1 MRRAA
6 DALAIAVSI
15 LAAAPAVAV
24 TSFKQP
30 GFSEAVVFE
39 GLDHPT
45 TLRFLP
51 DGGVLVA
58 EKSGVIK
65 MFDSVLDPTP
75 TTVVDLR
82 TQVHNFW
89 DRGLLGLAVDPDFA
103 GNGHVYALYT
113 HDAAIGGV
121 APRWGPGDGTSDPC
135 PTPPGPTTDGCVVSG
150 RLSRLTAS
158 GSDWTASEQVLIE
171 DWCQQFPSH
180 SMGSLSFGADGYLYV
195 SAGDGASFD
204 NQDWG
209 QFGGTAD
216 HPPTTPKNP
225 CGDPPVPVGGNQV
238 KPTAEGGALRAQSP
252 RRAVGE
258 PRVLNGSI
266 LRVDPATGEGAPGNP
281 FAGSSDADERR
292 IIGFGLRNPFRMTV
306 KPGTND
312 VWIGDVGWND
322 WEEIDRIPDLT
333 SARNFGWPC
342 FEGPGTQYS
351 GLNICPDTDVNPIFQ
366 YNHASV
372 AVAGDGCPAGGSAIA
387 GLAFYQ
393 GGANYPSTFQNALF
407 FSDYTRMCIWVMFP
421 FPNGDPNPAAA
432 APFAS
437 GAQSPVDL
445 QIGPDGFLYYVDFDG
460 GRILRVVYGLHAVA
474 SANPTSGPVPLS
486 VQFDSTGTTPGS
498 PGDTLTYA
506 WDLDGDGQFDDSTEP
521 SPSFVYTSAG
531 TYNARLRVT
540 DPHGGFDVSAPVT
553 INAGNDAPTATI
565 LTPSASLTWK
575 VGDPISFSGQAT
587 DPQDGELPPSALSWT
602 VLIHH
607 CPSTC
612 HTHVYQTFAGVAG
625 GSFNAPDHEYPAYL
639 EIQLTA
645 TDSGSLTSTASVN
658 LNPQTVAL
666 TFQSIPSGLLISSGT
681 LTQPAPF
688 TQTVIVNAQDTIV
701 APTQGAYPTTWEFVS
716 WSDGGPQSHTITT
729 PAAPATYT
737 ATFAAYADLSVAITG
752 APDSICQGVP
762 LTYTLEVA
770 NAGPSRASAVSV
782 ADTLPAGATLVS
794 AGGDGWTCGGEGIV
808 TCTRPVLDIGKAPPL
823 TVVVLPAAGAAQNAA
838 VVSGTTTDPA
848 AANDAANVS
857 TTVVVAPPAPVL
869 TAPNSAPVGAAG
881 LTASVPDHPGSSYTW
896 TLTGGTITSGQ
907 GTAQITFDAGA
918 PGTTMTLQ
926 VTESAGEPCA
936 SLPATA
942 LVQVDF
948 LDVPPEHPFHD
959 FVSTIARAG
968 VSVGCGGGAFC
979 PDRPNTRAEM
989 AVFLLRSKLGST
1001 HVPPPATGK
1010 VFDDVP
1016 ASDPFAP
1023 WIEELASLDITGGCG
1038 GGNYCPGSPVTRAQ
1052 MAVFLLKTYEGS
1064 GYEPPP
1070 ATGTV
1075 FDDVPASDPF
1085 AAWIEELFARGI
1097 TVGCQVAPPL
1107 YCPQHP
1113 VTRGQMAVFLSKTFG
1128 LQ

>member
-1 MRRAA
+1 VRRAA
-6 DALAIAVSI
+6 GALAIAVSI
-15 LAAAPAVAV
+15 LAAAPAFAA
-24 TSFKQP
+24 TTFKQP
-30 GFSEAVVFE
+30 GFSEAVVLE
-39 GLDHPT
+39 GLDHPS

-51 DGGVLVA
+51 DGRVLVA
-58 EKSGVIK
+58 EKSGLIK

-103 GNGHVYALYT
+103 GNGYVYALYT

-135 PTPPGPTTDGCVVSG
+135 PTPPGATTDGCVVSG

-158 GSDWTASEQVLIE
+158 GSDWTASEHVLIE

-180 SMGSLSFGADGYLYV
+180 TVGALSFGVDGYLYI
-195 SAGDGASFD
+195 SAGEGASFD

-252 RRAVGE
+252 RRAAGE

-292 IIGFGLRNPFRMTV
+292 IIGFGFRNPFRMIV

-333 SARNFGWPC
+333 TARNFGWPC
-342 FEGPGTQYS
+342 FEGPGPEYS
-351 GLNICPDTDVNPIFQ
+351 GLNICPDSDTNAVFQ

-372 AVAGDGCPAGGSAIA
+372 AVGGDGCPAGGSSIS

-393 GGANYPSTFQNALF
+393 GGANYPAEFQNALF
-407 FSDYTRMCIWVMFP
+407 FADYTRTCIWVMFP
-421 FPNGDPNPAAA
+421 FANGDPNPAAA
-432 APFAS
+432 APFAAS
-437 GAQSPVDL
+437 AQSPVDL
-445 QIGPDGFLYYVDFDG
+445 QTGPDGFLYYVDFNG

-486 VQFDSTGTTPGS
+486 VQFDSTGTTAGS
-498 PGDTLTYA
+498 PGDTLAYA
-506 WDLDGDGQFDDSTEP
+506 WDLDGDGQFDDSNDP
-521 SPSFVYTSAG
+521 APSFVYTSAG
-531 TYNARLRVT
+531 TYSARLRVT
-540 DPHGGFDVSAPVT
+540 DPHGGFDISAPVT

-575 VGDPISFSGQAT
+575 VGDPISFSGAAT
-587 DPQDGELPPSALSWT
+587 DPQDGELPPSALSWS
-602 VLIHH
+602 VIIHH

-625 GSFNAPDHEYPAYL
+625 GSFVAPEHEYPAYL

-645 TDSGSLTSTASVN
+645 TDSGSVMSTASVN

-666 TFQSIPSGLLISSGT
+666 KFQSVPPGLLISSGT

-688 TQTVIVNAQDTIV
+688 TQTVIVNAQDTII
-701 APTQGAYPTTWEFVS
+701 APTQGGYPTTWEFVA
-716 WSDGGPQSHTITT
+716 WSDGGAQSHTITT

-737 ATFAAYADLSVAITG
+737 ATFTAYADLSIAISG
-752 APDSICQGVP
+752 VPDSICEGQA
-762 LTYTLEVA
+762 LTYTLDIA
-770 NAGPSRASAVSV
+770 NAGPSRASAVTV
-782 ADTLPAGATLVS
+782 TDTLPPGATLVS
-794 AGGDGWTCGGEGIV
+794 AGGDGWTCGGEAVV
-808 TCTRPVLDIGKAPPL
+808 TCTRPVLDIGKAPPVAI
-823 TVVVLPAAGAAQNAA
+823 VVMAAAGTAQNAA
-838 VVSGTTTDPA
+838 AVTGTTTDPVQ
-848 AANDAANVS
+848 ANDTASAS
-857 TTVVVAPPAPVL
+857 TTVLAAPPAPVL
-869 TAPNSAPVGAAG
+869 TAPNSATVGATG
-881 LTASVPDHPGSSYTW
+881 LTASVPDHPGSTYAW

-907 GTAQITFDAGA
+907 GTPQITFDAGP
-918 PGTTMTLQ
+918 PGTTMVLQ
-926 VTESAGEPCA
+926 VTESAGDPCA

-942 LVQVDF
+942 HVQVDY
-948 LDVPPEHPFHD
+948 LDVSPSHPFHD
-959 FVSTIARAG
+959 FVNAIARAEIT
-968 VSVGCGGGAFC
+968 VGCGGGNFC

-989 AVFLLRSKLGST
+989 AVFLLKSKFGST
-1001 HVPPPATGK
+1001 HVPPPATGA
-1010 VFDDVP
+1010 VFGDVP
-1016 ASDPFAP
+1016 ASNPFAP
-1023 WIEELASLDITGGCG
+1023 WIEELASLGITSGCG

-1052 MAVFLLKTYEGS
+1052 TAVFLLKTYEGS
-1064 GYEPPP
+1064 DYEPPP
-1070 ATGTV
+1070 ATGAL
-1075 FDDVPASDPF
+1075 FDDVPGSDPF
-1085 AAWIEELFARGI
+1085 AGWIEELFSRGI
-1097 TVGCQVAPPL
+1097 TGGCQTSPPL
-1107 YCPQHP
+1107 YCPQNS

-1128 LQ
+1128 F

>member
-1 MRRAA
+1 MFRAA
-6 DALAIAVSI
+6 GPSAILVSI
-15 LAAAPAVAV
+15 LAAAPVLAA

-51 DGGVLVA
+51 DGRVLVA
-58 EKSGVIK
+58 EKSGLIK
-65 MFDSVLDPTP
+65 LFDSVLDPTP

-103 GNGHVYALYT
+103 GNGYVYALYT
-113 HDAAIGGV
+113 HDAPIGQV
-121 APRWGPGDGTSDPC
+121 APWWGPGDGTSDPC
-135 PTPPGPTTDGCVVSG
+135 PTPPGPTTDGCVVSS
-150 RLSRLTAS
+150 RLSRLTAT

-180 SMGSLSFGADGYLYV
+180 SVGSLSFGADGYLYV

-252 RRAVGE
+252 RRAAGE

-266 LRVDPATGEGAPGNP
+266 LRVDPATGDGAPGNP
-281 FAGSSDADERR
+281 LAGSSDADERR
-292 IIGFGLRNPFRMTV
+292 IIGYGFRNPFRMTV

-333 SARNFGWPC
+333 IARNFGWPC
-342 FEGPGTQYS
+342 FEGPGPQYS
-351 GLNICPDTDVNPIFQ
+351 GLNICPDSDVNPIFQ

-372 AVAGDGCPAGGSAIA
+372 AVAGDGCPAGGSALA

-393 GGANYPSTFQNALF
+393 GGANYPANFQNALF

-421 FPNGDPNPAAA
+421 FPNGDPNPADA

-437 GAQSPVDL
+437 DAQSPVDL
-445 QIGPDGFLYYVDFDG
+445 QIGPDGLLYYVDFDG
-460 GRILRVVYGLHAVA
+460 GKILRVVYGLHAVA
-474 SANPTSGPVPLS
+474 TANPTSGPVPLS
-486 VQFDSTGTTPGS
+486 VQFDSTGTTAGS

-506 WDLDGDGQFDDSTEP
+506 WDLDGDGQFDDSTDP
-521 SPSFVYTSAG
+521 APSFVYTSAG

-540 DPHGGFDVSAPVT
+540 DQHGGFDISAPVE
-553 INAGNDAPTATI
+553 ISAGNDAPTATI
-565 LTPSASLTWK
+565 VTPSPSLMWK
-575 VGDPISFSGQAT
+575 VGDSIAFSGQAT

-612 HTHVYQTFAGVAG
+612 HTHVYQTFSGVAG
-625 GSFNAPDHEYPAYL
+625 GSFAAPDHEYPAYL
-639 EIQLTA
+639 EIQLMA

-666 TFQSIPSGLLISSGT
+666 TFQSIPPGLSISSGT

-716 WSDGGPQSHTITT
+716 WSDGGAQSHTITT
-729 PAAPATYT
+729 PSAPATFT
-737 ATFAAYADLSVAITG
+737 ATFAAYADLSIAITG
-752 APDSICQGVP
+752 APASICQGVP

-770 NAGPSRASAVSV
+770 NAGPSRATAVSV

-794 AGGDGWTCGGEGIV
+794 AGGDGWTCGGETAV
-808 TCTRPVLDIGKAPPL
+808 TCTRSLLDIGKAPAL
-823 TVVVLPAAGAAQNAA
+823 AVTILPAAGAAQNEAA
-838 VVSGTTTDPA
+838 VSGTTTDPA
-848 AANDAANVS
+848 LENDTANAS
-857 TTVVVAPPAPVL
+857 TTVVEAPPAPSL
-869 TAPNSAPVGAAG
+869 TAPSSAPVGAAG
-881 LTASVPDHPGSSYTW
+881 LTASVPDHPGSTYEW

-907 GTAQITFDAGA
+907 GMPQITFDAGP
-918 PGTTMTLQ
+918 PGTTMALQ
-926 VTESAGEPCA
+926 VTESDGAPCA
-936 SLPATA
+936 SLPAIA
-942 LVQVDF
+942 LIQVDF
-948 LDVPPEHPFHD
+948 LDVPPAHPFHD
-959 FVSTIARAG
+959 FVNTIARVG

-989 AVFLLRSKLGST
+989 AIFLLKSKFGSA

-1016 ASDPFAP
+1016 VSNPFAR
-1023 WIEELASLDITGGCG
+1023 WIEELASLGITGGCG
-1038 GGNYCPGSPVTRAQ
+1038 EDNYCPGGPVTRAQ

-1064 GYEPPP
+1064 DYEPPT

-1097 TVGCQVAPPL
+1097 TGGCQTSPPL
-1107 YCPQHP
+1107 YCPQNS
-1113 VTRGQMAVFLSKTFG
+1113 VTRGQMTVLLTKTFG
-1128 LQ
+1128 F